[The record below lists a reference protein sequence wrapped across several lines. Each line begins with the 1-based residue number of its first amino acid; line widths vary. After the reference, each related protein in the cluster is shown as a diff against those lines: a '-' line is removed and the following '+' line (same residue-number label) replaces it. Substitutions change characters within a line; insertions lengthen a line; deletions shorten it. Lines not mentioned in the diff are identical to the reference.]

1 MTLLRAF
8 IALEIPAP
16 IREAIQQ
23 QTAALRKSA
32 DSSLVRWVPAG
43 NLHLTLKFLG
53 DVSTTN
59 LPFLTQM
66 LSREA
71 GQHAGFSLQVGGLGA
86 FPNSRRPRVIW
97 IGIHAP
103 EELSALARSLESAT
117 RRLGYP
123 SEERPFSPHLT
134 IGRIKQTAS
143 PADLQRIHTA
153 LESTQVGPL
162 GSAEVTAVHLM
173 KSDLQPTGSVY
184 TRLFSA
190 PLSAPYIQ

>member
-23 QTAALRKSA
+23 QTTVLRKSA

-66 LSREA
+66 LAREA
-71 GQHAGFSLQVGGLGA
+71 GQHTGFSLQVGGLGA

-123 SEERPFSPHLT
+123 PEERPFSPHLT
-134 IGRIKQTAS
+134 IGRIKQTTS
-143 PADLQRIHTA
+143 PADLQRVHTA

-190 PLSAPYIQ
+190 PLSAPSIQ